1 MVFVLNI
8 RFCNFFSLFTFF
20 FPQEIVSSLCIST
33 PGMDLA
39 RSCIFFLRERETC
52 LHFSLFVFRC
62 PGTKLIA
69 LLSGIV
75 CPCFRVCL
83 LFALCQ
89 GRRLNLLFTLFS
101 HCAGQGAL
109 RCKVRCFDWHIV
121 VWDCIK

>member
-1 MVFVLNI
+1 MVFVLNF
-8 RFCNFFSLFTFF
+8 RYGNFFSLFTFF
-20 FPQEIVSSLCIST
+20 FSPRKSFHPCVHTRDGLGQI
-33 PGMDLA
+33 
-39 RSCIFFLRERETC
+39 
-52 LHFSLFVFRC
+52 LHFLFARGKHACTLFVFRC